1 MTDTVQFLKD
11 NRNWLGAGALLTF
24 LSSFGQTFFISL
36 FSGRIQED
44 FGLSDGDWG
53 LIYAFGTL
61 ASAGVMVWAGS
72 LADRYRS
79 RQIGVIVLIGLAVA
93 CMVMA
98 ANTSVGVLVVVV
110 FLLRFFGQGMSSHV
124 AVVAMSRW
132 FVATRGRALA
142 VCTLGFTVGE
152 AAFPILVVALMG
164 FIDWRLLWV
173 VAAIIALIGAGLLY
187 RLLGQERHPQQI
199 ASETSTVGMR
209 GLNWTRADVLR
220 HPLFWLFVP
229 ALLGPSAFGTAFFFH
244 QVHFAEL
251 KGWSHLALVSFFPV
265 YTVAAVL
272 AMLVSGRALDRY
284 GTSRLLPFY
293 QVPMILAFLLF
304 AVGENWVLLSAGLI
318 LMAMMTGANATLP
331 NAFWAE
337 YYGTRNIGSIK
348 AMAAAVMVLG
358 SAIGPGITGFYI
370 DQGVS
375 LTDQYVVISGFF
387 VLTTAG
393 LWAGIRL
400 YQRDLRR

>member
-1 MTDTVQFLKD
+1 VTDTVQFLKD

-53 LIYAFGTL
+53 LIYAVGTL
-61 ASAGVMVWAGS
+61 ASAAVMVWAGS

-79 RQIGVIVLIGLAVA
+79 RQIGAIVLIGLAIA
-93 CMVMA
+93 CLVMA

-199 ASETSTVGMR
+199 ATETSTVGMR

-251 KGWSHLALVSFFPV
+251 KGWSHLALVSFFPI
-265 YTVAAVL
+265 YTIAAVL

-304 AVGENWVLLSAGLI
+304 AVGESWVLLSVGLI

-393 LWAGIRL
+393 LWTGIRL

>member
-11 NRNWLGAGALLTF
+11 NRSWLGAGALLTF

-36 FSGRIQED
+36 FSGRIQAD
-44 FGLSDGDWG
+44 FNLSDGDWG
-53 LIYAFGTL
+53 LIYAAGTL

-72 LADRYRS
+72 LADQYRS
-79 RQIGVIVLIGLAVA
+79 RQIGVVVLLGLALA
-93 CMVMA
+93 CCIMA
-98 ANTSVGVLVVVV
+98 ANTSVGVLVVCV

-152 AAFPILVVALMG
+152 ALFPVVVVALMESVN
-164 FIDWRLLWV
+164 WRSIWL
-173 VAAIIALIGAGLLY
+173 VAAVIAISGAVVLY

-199 ASETSTVGMR
+199 AEETSTVGMR
-209 GLNWTRADVLR
+209 GRDWTRSDVLR

-251 KGWSHLALVSFFPV
+251 KGWSHFALVSLFPI
-265 YTVAAVL
+265 YTFAAVL

-284 GTSRLLPFY
+284 GTSRLLPYY

-304 AVGENWVLLSAGLI
+304 AIGESWFHLSLGLI

-337 YYGTRNIGSIK
+337 YYGTRFIGSIK

-358 SAIGPGITGFYI
+358 SAIGPGLTGFYI
-370 DQGVS
+370 DQGVA
-375 LTDQYVVISGFF
+375 LTDQYFAISGFF
-387 VLTTAG
+387 VFTTIG
-393 LWAGIRL
+393 LWLGIRL
-400 YQRDLRR
+400 YQRDLRK